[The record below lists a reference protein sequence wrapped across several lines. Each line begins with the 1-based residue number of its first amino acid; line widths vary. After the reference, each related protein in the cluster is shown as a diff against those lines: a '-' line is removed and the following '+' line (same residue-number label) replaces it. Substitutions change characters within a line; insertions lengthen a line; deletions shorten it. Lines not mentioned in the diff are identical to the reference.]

1 MNFQRAIERIKI
13 HNEHHSQ
20 KEPFSIYTTEALNM
34 AIEALEKQIPKKP
47 NYEYEQTGNGISSV
61 IRFPICPS
69 CNGIDDGQQY
79 SVGGNEKFCCIC
91 GQALD
96 WSDTE

>member
-1 MNFQRAIERIKI
+1 MTYKEAIDYFKRRKTQLGLADTIQQAEDLAIK
-13 HNEHHSQ
+13 
-20 KEPFSIYTTEALNM
+20 
-34 AIEALEKQIPKKP
+34 ALEKQIPKKP

-69 CNGIDDGQQY
+69 CNGIDDGEQY
-79 SVGGNEKFCCIC
+79 SVGVNEKFCCNC

-96 WSDTE
+96 WSDKE